1 MNFSLKINKQLVES
15 IVRRDLRMYF
25 SNPSGYVFITAFI
38 LLSAAAAF
46 WGEQFFQNNL
56 ANLDQLNSVF
66 PYLLAFFIPA
76 LTMGVWADENK
87 QGTDELLLTLPATDL
102 EIVLGKFLAALG
114 IYSASLILS
123 IIHVVVLF
131 ILGSPDLGL
140 MLGNYFGY
148 WLVGAAFI
156 AIGMLASLLTS
167 NATIAF
173 ILGALFCT
181 VFTFIGSI
189 GGIFGATMRELVEPL
204 GIVPHFHDFARG
216 VVSFSGLI
224 YFLSITGLFIYLN
237 VLLIGKRHWPVKADG
252 VHMWKH
258 KTAQVVAIAII
269 LISAGTIISRASLR
283 LDVTAEQLHSLSDQ
297 TERLLSE
304 LPDDRT
310 VFIQAFISR
319 DVPQQYVQTKANLLG
334 FLNEINAEAGSAV
347 EVYIHETEPFTQQA
361 RDAREKFGIIPVEI
375 PNPGSATAGSTPV
388 FMGLAFTCGAE
399 ERVTPFF
406 DRGIPAE
413 YELMRSIRVV
423 SGATRKKIGVI
434 NTEAKMF
441 GGFDFQTMNSSP
453 EWQVVQELKK
463 QYDVVQI
470 SAAAPITEEVDG
482 LLVPLP
488 SSMPQEEMDNLQ
500 AFIETGVPTLM
511 LVDPLPVINIG
522 LSPSEKSGGNK
533 NPFMQ
538 NQGPPPKPKGN
549 IQGMMNDLGVAWNI
563 RQITWDGYNPHPEIA
578 NLPPEIVFLGTGNG
592 NKNTF
597 NPETAVTSQ
606 LQEVVLLYPGS
617 ISKASGPGYNYKPL
631 LNTGLLSGSLQYQQ
645 MVQRSFFGTQLNS
658 RGLRH
663 VPNSLEYTI
672 AAHISGQ
679 SQVDA
684 ADSLSLPKTVNMVV
698 ISDLDFISE
707 QFFEIRK
714 RGFENLNFDNVTF
727 FLNAMDFLA
736 GDESFIELRSRRAT
750 HRTLTTVG
758 NRMQNYIEQRSVE
771 EEQAES
777 EAQVALTAAQSR
789 LNQRVAEVRQRADL
803 DEQTKNIMARNLQEV
818 ENRKFEAQKAQIE
831 AEKQA
836 KIAASKE
843 KMETQIHAIRS
854 MVKVFAVSI
863 PPIPALILGIMIFMR
878 RQKREKEGAAA
889 ARRLRS

>member
-361 RDAREKFGIIPVEI
+361 RDAREKFGINPVEI